1 MGPTAQAQKI
11 WIEVHVRHQG
21 GTGNS
26 LDYANAAP
34 PSRRL
39 NGDWR
44 AKARQVHFEGGR

>member
-26 LDYANAAP
+26 LDYATP
-34 PSRRL
+34 PRRAV
-39 NGDWR
+39 GSTATGEQKR
-44 AKARQVHFEGGR
+44 GRFISEGGR